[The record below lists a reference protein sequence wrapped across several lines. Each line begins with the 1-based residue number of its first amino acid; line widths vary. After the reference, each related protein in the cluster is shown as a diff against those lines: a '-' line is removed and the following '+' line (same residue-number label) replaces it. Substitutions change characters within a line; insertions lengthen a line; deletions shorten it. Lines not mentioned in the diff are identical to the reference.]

1 MQRFAVNLSYE
12 IQYDA
17 DTALPGIE
25 KFYSKD
31 ELRQP
36 IYSVSFDEYWANSE
50 EEALREAVR
59 LLFNE
64 VCENKLC
71 AHGKVRILDTYVEER
86 EVRK

>member
-1 MQRFAVNLSYE
+1 MQKYVVDISYE

-50 EEALREAVR
+50 DEARREAVR
-59 LLFNE
+59 MLFKD

-71 AHGKVRILDTYVEER
+71 AHGKVRILDTYVDER